1 MLIRLP
7 LDGNPNSSMG
17 LIAHA
22 GTVAG
27 ACISFDGS
35 MVLTTG
41 GADYGIMSWQVD
53 TGALDA
59 AVVMGGSGDAPFEA
73 LIPGGKQGEF
83 YDEMCNYFYLAQLR
97 AQGEDSTEERGITG
111 RCVCVCVCVC
121 VFVKHIHTYI
131 HMYMQGSR
139 GHGS

>member
-22 GTVAG
+22 GIVAG

-121 VFVKHIHTYI
+121 VCL
-131 HMYMQGSR
+131 
-139 GHGS
+139 